1 MFVYIRNQMKKI
13 SKVIL
18 SFSPFVE
25 YHICKGSAL
34 TRVMLI
40 RRRLIDI
47 LKIEYHISK
56 IPFFPASSLFSQ
68 PRIPMS

>member
-47 LKIEYHISK
+47 L
-56 IPFFPASSLFSQ
+56 
-68 PRIPMS
+68 